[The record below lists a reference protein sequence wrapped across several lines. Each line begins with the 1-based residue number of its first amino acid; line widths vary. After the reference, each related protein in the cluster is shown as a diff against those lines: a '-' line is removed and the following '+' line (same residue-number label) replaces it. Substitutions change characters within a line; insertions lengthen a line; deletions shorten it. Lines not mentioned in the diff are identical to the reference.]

1 MTISTS
7 AFFSCIIH
15 VQTSMPL
22 FYHAVHPMLSDYYSI
37 SAKPCI
43 EPLCRMR
50 KQDWLN
56 RVLNGLSF
64 LIPSSWFEEC
74 TSFIGG
80 PWPWVELPSV
90 TDYYDSLCAILTLC
104 VRLSSGCYVSVV
116 LRVVTYVLLA
126 GVVVGN
132 EVEMRNCLS
141 DEFLD
146 SNPCCVTDTQADV
159 LSSLILT
166 LSVICS
172 FDCSMYCVCVRTS
185 RPTSKH

>member
-1 MTISTS
+1 M
-7 AFFSCIIH
+7 
-15 VQTSMPL
+15 
-22 FYHAVHPMLSDYYSI
+22 
-37 SAKPCI
+37 
-43 EPLCRMR
+43 
-50 KQDWLN
+50 
-56 RVLNGLSF
+56 
-64 LIPSSWFEEC
+64 
-74 TSFIGG
+74 
-80 PWPWVELPSV
+80 

-146 SNPCCVTDTQADV
+146 SKPCCVTDTQADV
-159 LSSLILT
+159 LSCLNIT

-172 FDCSMYCVCVRTS
+172 FDCFMYCARAHLFDAPPVPHPSIICVCVCIHFFYAAFMLS
-185 RPTSKH
+185 KIHYRPTVQKFKVGEMFLHF

>member
-1 MTISTS
+1 METPICSNMTISTS

-15 VQTSMPL
+15 IQTSMPL
-22 FYHAVHPMLSDYYSI
+22 FFFLYHAVHPMLSDYYSI
-37 SAKPCI
+37 LAK
-43 EPLCRMR
+43 LCTEQLNFLCGPPYSMR
-50 KQDWLN
+50 KRGWLN

-90 TDYYDSLCAILTLC
+90 TDYYDSSCAILTLC
-104 VRLSSGCYVSVV
+104 VRLSSGCYVSMV

-132 EVEMRNCLS
+132 EMEMRNCLL

-146 SNPCCVTDTQADV
+146 SKPCCVTDT
-159 LSSLILT
+159 
-166 LSVICS
+166 
-172 FDCSMYCVCVRTS
+172 
-185 RPTSKH
+185 